1 MRNDRDG
8 VRKRGCYWLFWGL
21 NKLKTNIM
29 GLIIGLGILG
39 FFLGVGFLIMD
50 YHQNREVVDSSNWF
64 YSLFI
69 SLFLTAAGMNLGFI
83 ISIFIPFQYEKELD
97 KTIYIHN
104 IQDNQSVSG
113 SMSLG
118 IGSIDGTMKYTF
130 YCESNGF
137 IELKQ
142 VSHYRAKIKYTNGKP
157 KVNVFKYVG
166 NGSKINYFAL
176 PDNRPPTKYVIY
188 IPKGTIE
195 HNYNLDA
202 E

>member
-1 MRNDRDG
+1 
-8 VRKRGCYWLFWGL
+8 
-21 NKLKTNIM
+21 M
-29 GLIIGLGILG
+29 GLIIGLSILG
-39 FFLGVGFLIMD
+39 FLLGVGFLIME
-50 YHQNREVVDSSNWF
+50 YLQNRKGVDSNDWF
-64 YSLFI
+64 
-69 SLFLTAAGMNLGFI
+69 LFLFLVPIAGMGLGFL

-97 KTIYIHN
+97 KTLYIHN

-113 SMSLG
+113 SMFLG
-118 IGSIDGTMKYTF
+118 GGSIGGTMKYTF
-130 YCESNGF
+130 YCESDGF

-142 VSHYRAKIKYTNGKP
+142 VRHYRAKIKYTNGKP

-176 PDNRPPTKYVIY
+176 PDDRPPTEYVIY

-202 E
+202 K